1 MIHPVTFKTFGRF
14 HRTQILGLYST
25 PELAKA
31 RMDRI
36 EARCREEESH
46 FIVVTRENDSVT
58 VSGRN
63 IAFET
68 CQYTIEP
75 GIEVDAG

>member
-1 MIHPVTFKTFGRF
+1 MIYPVTFKTFGRY
-14 HRTQILGLYST
+14 RQTQIEGLYST

-36 EARCREEESH
+36 EAQCRKEESP
-46 FIVVTRENDSVT
+46 FIVVTRENDSVM

-75 GIEVDAG
+75 AIELDAG